1 MQGVIPV
8 SGDRGTAD
16 RRDSSARQRC
26 HCTGTHSGVLFGV
39 PAGGNR
45 IEADGTTVLR
55 FRGDRVVERRNRLD
69 DIAFRS
75 RIGAN

>member
-1 MQGVIPV
+1 MHGVIPV

-16 RRDSSARQRC
+16 AVIPQRGSAVTAPAPTAAYC
-26 HCTGTHSGVLFGV
+26 SA

-55 FRGDRVVERRNRLD
+55 FRGDASSSGGTASTTSHSAAE
-69 DIAFRS
+69 S
-75 RIGAN
+75 EPT

>member
-1 MQGVIPV
+1 MHGVIPV

-16 RRDSSARQRC
+16 AVIPQRGSAVTAPAPTAAYC
-26 HCTGTHSGVLFGV
+26 SA